1 MTKTILAI
9 LAVVASINILTSI
22 YFITLMG
29 LGIVF
34 IIFIKMIETKSYYLL
49 IMSIF
54 TFLLIE
60 NIQGFNP
67 FSLSILAFVLY
78 VFINSNMKHLLS
90 SKDILKSLYVVLF
103 YVGVVGLYSFSYS
116 FDISL
121 LVILMV
127 NMVLDIV
134 FVGLFI

>member
-1 MTKTILAI
+1 
-9 LAVVASINILTSI
+9 
-22 YFITLMG
+22 
-29 LGIVF
+29 
-34 IIFIKMIETKSYYLL
+34 L